1 MALGRGAFSALLLGS
16 GIALGALGGWGYAHF
31 AAPDGD
37 DAPHAAPAAPANT
50 TGALVVDDATRRRA
64 GIVTAALATT
74 AQSQG
79 ETGYARALDLG
90 PLAAIGAEIDSARAA
105 ATASAKEAARLAALA
120 GADAGAAQREVESA
134 RAQARADAARL
145 DLACQRVTFEF
156 GAGLSHLGCGA
167 AEALARQASR
177 GEVAILRL
185 DFPAGAPP
193 AGAMVQI
200 DLAPGAAQVRV
211 LGPAAAGDTQLQ
223 SGGALA
229 LLTGP
234 QAPRIGVGRIL
245 AATTSATGPV
255 RQGVIVPRSA
265 IVRTDAGLFVWRAT
279 SPDRF
284 ERVPLEDG
292 RALAPGWF
300 VPIGRLHGGDQVV
313 VAGAGTLLGLDH
325 AAPQPSTDGGDD

>member
-16 GIALGALGGWGYAHF
+16 GIALGALAGWGYAHF

-37 DAPHAAPAAPANT
+37 DAPHAAPAAPATT

-74 AQSQG
+74 TQSQG

-105 ATASAKEAARLAALA
+105 ATASAREAARLAALA

-145 DLACQRVTFEF
+145 NLACQRVTFEF

-185 DFPAGAPP
+185 DFPASAPP

-200 DLAPGAAQVRV
+200 DLAPGSTQVRV

-245 AATTSATGPV
+245 AATTAANGPV

-265 IVRTDAGLFVWRAT
+265 IMRTDAGLFVWRAT
-279 SPDRF
+279 AADRF
-284 ERVPLEDG
+284 ERVALEDG
-292 RALAPGWF
+292 RAMAPGWF

-313 VAGAGTLLGLDH
+313 IAGAGTLLGLDH
-325 AAPQPSTDGGDD
+325 AAPQPSADGGDD